1 MITREAHRQAR
12 RPISGPVQLEIAIEA
27 FRDVSAQAACLSTS
41 TAQERSYA
49 DGYKHALSDFT
60 REVEERQQTLA
71 RWRKVVPVQWLPKK
85 PESQADKKEEGY
97 PCAACAKRLTLESAR
112 RAAQLWGFSL
122 ESANALHLVQEF
134 WARAGA
140 HSQARHVS

>member
-1 MITREAHRQAR
+1 MITREAHRQTR
-12 RPISGPVQLEIAIEA
+12 RPISGPVQLEIAVEA

-49 DGYKHALSDFT
+49 DGYKRALSDFT

-71 RWRKVVPVQWLPKK
+71 RWRKVVPIQWLRK
-85 PESQADKKEEGY
+85 PESPADEKEEGY
-97 PCAACAKRLTLESAR
+97 ACAACAKRLTLESAQ
-112 RAAQLWGFSL
+112 RAAQLWSFSL
-122 ESANALHLVQEF
+122 DHPDARRLVQEF

-140 HSQARHVS
+140 HAQARHAT